1 MSERWTN
8 DLRTAAEFVASIET
22 DDRTVNLELGELAE
36 RIRVIAE
43 RLDARP
49 RPRPTDGGA
58 TLIHSN
64 TGT

>member
-22 DDRTVNLELGELAE
+22 DDCAVNLELGELAE

-43 RLDARP
+43 RFDARP
-49 RPRPTDGGA
+49 RLRPTDGDA
-58 TLIHSN
+58 TVIHSN